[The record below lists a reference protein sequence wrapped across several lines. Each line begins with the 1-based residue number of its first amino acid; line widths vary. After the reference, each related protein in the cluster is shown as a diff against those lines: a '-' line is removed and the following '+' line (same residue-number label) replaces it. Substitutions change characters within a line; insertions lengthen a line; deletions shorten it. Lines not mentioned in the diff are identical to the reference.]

1 MSMENTGGPSVDLG
15 ALKVQQQSAW
25 TDGDYGRIGVTLQ
38 PVGETLAETLALRPG
53 EAVLDVAA
61 GNGNFSLAAARRH
74 ARTTSIDFVSRLLS
88 QGRARAEAEGLKI
101 RFRLADAEDLPFAD
115 RSFDVTGSVFG
126 VMFTTDPRRAA
137 SELLRV
143 TRPGGRIGLANW
155 TPDSFVG
162 RLFETIGRHVPPPP
176 LLPSPSAWGIR
187 ERLDELFGASSRSIE
202 IRPRCFVFRDHS
214 PAVWIERFRRD
225 YGPMKRAFESLEPE
239 TSREFAE
246 DIEALIAGFDRGD
259 GVMVVPSAYVEVVAT
274 LR

>member
-225 YGPMKRAFESLEPE
+225 YGPMKRAF
-239 TSREFAE
+239 
-246 DIEALIAGFDRGD
+246 
-259 GVMVVPSAYVEVVAT
+259 
-274 LR
+274 